1 MKRNLPKFIIR
12 VTVISIAICFII
24 NILTTIF
31 YNKEIFSD
39 WYKVYKDEHIDR
51 INILI
56 ERLDDNLSPSEFNKL
71 KDRIIYLL
79 DKK

>member
-1 MKRNLPKFIIR
+1 ME
-12 VTVISIAICFII
+12 AI
-24 NILTTIF
+24 
-31 YNKEIFSD
+31 EID
-39 WYKVYKDEHIDR
+39 YKVYKDEHIDR